1 MPLSTDELVRKALT
15 QTAQL
20 QAGIPQIWASAIEKN
35 LRKRAAL
42 QQSVIEFNE
51 LLVPNS
57 GDTVYVPFLP
67 DIALVD
73 PLTEGTDMT
82 PIALSSATS
91 VPLVP
96 SEFGKSVAISRKALD
111 RFKYD
116 GVAEIIDRLTYAMT
130 LRIEGNIAALW
141 NANVP
146 NTSNHMAVQYP
157 NGHATGTIVVG
168 DVFSDKLIWAG
179 KQALD
184 AANNVPFDDG
194 FYRLYISPAQASALY
209 QDSDTRND
217 LRYGAP
223 EALFAGEI
231 GVLHKCRI
239 IVSNFVPTAN
249 EGASNAVPTYKALML
264 APRWAAMAWKRRPG
278 IVVDPT
284 LYDMGRRRNFG
295 VLADFDTELLHYER
309 GVVITSA

>member
-15 QTAQL
+15 QTSNL
-20 QAGIPQIWASAIEKN
+20 QAGVPQIWAASIEKN
-35 LRKRAAL
+35 LRKRACL
-42 QQSVIEFNE
+42 QPSVVEFNE

-73 PLTEGTDMT
+73 QLTEGTDMT
-82 PIALSSATS
+82 PIALSNATS

-96 SEFGKSVAISRKALD
+96 TEFGKSVAISRKALD

-141 NANVP
+141 NQAVP
-146 NTSNHMAVQYP
+146 NTSNKMTVTYP
-157 NGHATGTIVVG
+157 NGHTTSTIVAT
-168 DVFSDKLIWAG
+168 DTFNDALIWDG
-179 KQALD
+179 VQRLE
-184 AANNVPFDDG
+184 AANNAPFDDG
-194 FYRLYISPAQASALY
+194 YFRLYISPSQASALF
-209 QDSDTRND
+209 QDQNVRND

-223 EALFAGEI
+223 ERIFTGEL

-239 IVSNFVPTAN
+239 IVSNFVPTAS
-249 EGASNAVPTYKALML
+249 EGSGGSVTTYKALLL

-295 VLADFDTELLHYER
+295 VLADFDTQLLHYER
-309 GVVITSA
+309 GIVITSA